1 MVFSQTSANIGK
13 EASPFV
19 LLGHGCLWGYW
30 KSALLCTALWLG
42 RVRYVSVLQLLSLGM
57 REDKIHRNVVWW
69 LVWVPVIHSL
79 LLCDLSRHSKMYVL
93 IFYFS
98 AWYLYGAELIKSC
111 LGKTT
116 LEHPKQPEVSF
127 VLTLAYICL

>member
-1 MVFSQTSANIGK
+1 
-13 EASPFV
+13 
-19 LLGHGCLWGYW
+19 
-30 KSALLCTALWLG
+30 
-42 RVRYVSVLQLLSLGM
+42 
-57 REDKIHRNVVWW
+57 
-69 LVWVPVIHSL
+69 
-79 LLCDLSRHSKMYVL
+79 MYVL
-93 IFYFS
+93 IFFFS